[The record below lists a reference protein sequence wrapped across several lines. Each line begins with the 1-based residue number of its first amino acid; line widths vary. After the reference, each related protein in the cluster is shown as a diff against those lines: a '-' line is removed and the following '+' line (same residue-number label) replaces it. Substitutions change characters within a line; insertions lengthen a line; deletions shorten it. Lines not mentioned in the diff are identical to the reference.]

1 MKEAITIGAF
11 WARCSDINALEN
23 LMHRIHAIVF
33 SADKIKISAGFPKNA
48 GAAKSNAHVGGYMNG
63 KFCVY
68 G

>member
-11 WARCSDINALEN
+11 WARCSNINALDN

-33 SADKIKISAGFPKNA
+33 SDVKIKIIAGFPKNA
-48 GAAKSNAHVGGYMNG
+48 GPAKSKAQVGGYMNG
-63 KFCVY
+63 KFCVC